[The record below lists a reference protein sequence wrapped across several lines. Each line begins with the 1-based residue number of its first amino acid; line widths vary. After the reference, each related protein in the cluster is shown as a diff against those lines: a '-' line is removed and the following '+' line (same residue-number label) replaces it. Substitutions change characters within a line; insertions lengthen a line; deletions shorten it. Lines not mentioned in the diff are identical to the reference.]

1 MVWSH
6 LFTRGDNPWHISFT
20 MNKRKP
26 PKKPSTDKI
35 DRQWMDVIVKLFPWI
50 ARIVVAFIVHWWK

>member
-1 MVWSH
+1 
-6 LFTRGDNPWHISFT
+6 

-35 DRQWMDVIVKLFPWI
+35 DRQWMDVIVKIFPWI